1 MSAKPEV
8 AAAEAPRASA
18 APWATIPER
27 GSPALVSFAVFFAM
41 RLGRRLSRLGLYVV
55 TACFLVFDPLV
66 RRSSRDYLRR
76 ALGRPASYAD
86 VFRHIYAFAATLLDR
101 FYLVHGRY
109 DLFALTTQGEPGM
122 HEIVARG
129 RGVFLLGAHLGSFEM
144 LSAIG
149 RRNAGLPVAMAMY
162 DEQAGH
168 LTSVFKSSQAGN
180 PPQIIPLGHLDS
192 MLRINDCLDEG
203 KIVGMLA
210 DRTIGEAPA
219 QVIEFLGQ
227 AALFPSGPMRLAAA
241 LRRPVVFM
249 TALYRGGNRYHV
261 VFVPIADFSQPS
273 PAGREAAVREG
284 IARYAA
290 LLEQYCRSDPCNW
303 FNFFDFWQ
311 APAPPADPEP
321 R

>member
-1 MSAKPEV
+1 MSAKPDMAP
-8 AAAEAPRASA
+8 AATPRASA
-18 APWATIPER
+18 AWAQIPER
-27 GSPALVSFAVFFAM
+27 GSPALVSVGVFFAL
-41 RLGRRLSRLGLYVV
+41 RLGRRLSRLSLYVV
-55 TACFLVFDPLV
+55 AACFLAFVPDV
-66 RRSSRDYLRR
+66 RRNSKNYLRR
-76 ALGRPASYAD
+76 ALGRRASYVD
-86 VFRHIYAFAATLLDR
+86 VFRHIYAFGATLLDR

-122 HEIVARG
+122 HEIVSRR

-168 LTSVFKSSQAGN
+168 LTSVFKASQAQS
-180 PPQIIPLGHLDS
+180 PPEIIPLGHLDS

-219 QVIEFLGQ
+219 QIVNFLGQ
-227 AALFPSGPMRLAAA
+227 PALFPSGPMRLAAA

-249 TALYRGGNRYHV
+249 TALYRGANRYHV
-261 VFVPIADFSQPS
+261 VFVPIADFSEGS
-273 PAGREAAVREG
+273 AAGREAAVREG
-284 IARYAA
+284 VVRYAA
-290 LLEQYCRSDPCNW
+290 LLEQYCRSDPYNW

-311 APAPPADPEP
+311 APPAGADTEP
-321 R
+321 G